1 MKEKKNGLE
10 TAANWVVRVTGC
22 VIFVFLVWYASRFT
36 QYMRPEWQ
44 EIPANKNDSMLINAA
59 FAGLAMIL
67 AVLFVVLER
76 HINDRKM
83 RIILWMVLGAVMVW
97 MEAAGLWWINSADRI
112 PEGDQAFVYSA
123 ASYFQEGNF
132 VFFQPGGY
140 CEMFPYQ
147 LGLIALLELL
157 FLVVGAWNYYA
168 FQIICIQLIV
178 GIVWLGYG
186 IVRNM
191 TERMSIALLYCI
203 LIACCL
209 PLIFYSGW
217 VYGDIPS
224 IFFILLMFYMLLRY
238 LKLRKKSYLAGIV
251 FAVTMAMLTRT
262 NSLIVLIALCLAALV
277 YVIQYRDKRLL
288 AAVLCAVL
296 CPVLIQS
303 AIYKM
308 YEVRSGYEHSKGIPF
323 TATIVMGLQERNG
336 AYGWYNNYQKTV
348 YFAEERDRDAANEV
362 YLADLKERLTYM
374 KENPSYAVKFV
385 KEKVL
390 SQWNQPLF
398 QSAYF
403 GTKVPGGYEPD
414 WNVLADRISFLYY
427 DTLLAFNDRLQFVIF
442 VGMGSYFLFAV
453 RRNSNILR
461 HTLAISIIGGF
472 IFSIIWEAKSRYIF
486 PYYIMMFP
494 MAAVGYEQMLLTL
507 RGLFLHFLKDR
518 NIIGTVSK
526 TDGRGCGSP

>member
-10 TAANWVVRVTGC
+10 VAANWTVRVIGC
-22 VIFVFLVWYASRFT
+22 VIFAFLVWYASRFT
-36 QYMRPEWQ
+36 QFMRPEWQ
-44 EIPANKNDSMLINAA
+44 EVPANKRDSMLINAV
-59 FAGLAMIL
+59 FAGLAIL
-67 AVLFVVLER
+67 LTILFMVLER
-76 HINDRKM
+76 HISVRKM
-83 RIILWMVLGAVMVW
+83 KIILWVVLGAAMIW
-97 MEAAGLWWINSADRI
+97 MEAAGFWWIKSANRI

-123 ASYFQEGNF
+123 ASYFLEGEF

-147 LGLIALLELL
+147 LGLIAILELL
-157 FLVVGAWNYYA
+157 FLVVGAWNYHA
-168 FQIICIQLIV
+168 VQIIGVQLIV

-191 TERMSIALLYCI
+191 TERMSVALVYCI
-203 LIACCL
+203 MAACCL

-224 IFFILLMFYMLLRY
+224 IFFILLMFYMVLRY
-238 LKLRKKSYLAGIV
+238 LKCRQKRYLAGMV
-251 FAVTMAMLTRT
+251 LAVTMAMLTRT
-262 NSLIVLIALCLAALV
+262 NSMIVLIALCLAVLV

-288 AAVLCAVL
+288 ATMVCAVL

-323 TATIVMGLQERNG
+323 TATIVMGLQEKNG
-336 AYGWYNNYQKTV
+336 TYGWYNNYQKTV
-348 YFAEERDRDAANEV
+348 YYAEDRDRDAANEV
-362 YLADLKERLTYM
+362 YVADLKERLAYM
-374 KENPSYAVKFV
+374 TENPSYAVKFF

-398 QSAYF
+398 QSLYF
-403 GTKVPGGYEPD
+403 GTKVPGGYEAD
-414 WNVLADRISFLYY
+414 WNRLADRISFLYY
-427 DTLLAFNDRLQFVIF
+427 DNVLAFNDRLQFVIF

-461 HTLAISIIGGF
+461 HILAISVIGGF
-472 IFSIIWEAKSRYIF
+472 LFSIIWEAKSRYIF

-494 MAAVGYEQMLLTL
+494 MAAIGYEQMLLTL
-507 RGLFLHFLKDR
+507 RRLAARVTKRDVPSDNGE
-518 NIIGTVSK
+518 V
-526 TDGRGCGSP
+526 